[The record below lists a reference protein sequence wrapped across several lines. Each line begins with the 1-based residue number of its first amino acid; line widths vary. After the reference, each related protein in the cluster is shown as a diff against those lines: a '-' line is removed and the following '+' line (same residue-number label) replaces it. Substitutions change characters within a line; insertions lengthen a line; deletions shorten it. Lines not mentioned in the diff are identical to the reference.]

1 MFIDL
6 FSGCGGFSLGLSKAG
21 WRGLFAVEKDGLAFE
36 TFRTNLI
43 DGAYACYDWPEW
55 LATTAHSIESVL
67 EKHRLELKAL
77 RGQVSLVVGGPP
89 CQGFS
94 LAGRRNPK
102 DPRNRLTEK
111 YLEFVELV
119 EPRYVVIE
127 NVRGFN
133 TSFSNAKSK
142 TGRTAYSEIVKEKLS
157 NAGYNVFFNYIDCS
171 DFGVPQKRTRF
182 FMIGFHED
190 YNLPKDF
197 DPFECLKEQRSEFLK
212 TNGLP
217 DRKIS
222 VKEAIGDLEQRK
234 NGTEPHSKWGNRG
247 FRKITYKPPKKLN
260 KYVAY
265 CRRGL
270 NGNIPNSLRLVR
282 HKPRTVEHFERIRA
296 NSRPGIVLS
305 KKEKQLLS
313 IKKQAICVLD
323 GRQPSKT
330 LTTLPDDLLHYSEP
344 RILTVRESARIQS
357 FPDDFKFKGKYTT
370 GSTDRTR
377 ECPRYTQVGNAVPP
391 LVGQVIGQ
399 MLKSL

>member
-21 WRGLFAVEKDGLAFE
+21 WRGLFAIEKDGLAFE
-36 TFRTNLI
+36 TFRANLI

-55 LATTAHSIESVL
+55 LAITAHSIESVL
-67 EKHRLELKAL
+67 EKHRFELKAL
-77 RGQVSLVVGGPP
+77 RSQVSLIVGGPP

-111 YLEFVELV
+111 YLEFVKLV
-119 EPRYVVIE
+119 KPRYVVIE

-133 TSFSNAKSK
+133 TSFSSPKSK
-142 TGRTAYSEIVKEKLS
+142 TDRTPYSAIVKEKLS
-157 NAGYNVFFNYIDCS
+157 AAGYNVFSNYIDCS

-182 FMIGFHED
+182 FMIGFH
-190 YNLPKDF
+190 KDCKLQKGF
-197 DPFECLKEQRSEFLK
+197 DPFECLKEQRFEFLK
-212 TNGLP
+212 ANGLP
-217 DRKIS
+217 DKKIS

-234 NGTEPHSKWGNRG
+234 NGTKPHSKWGNRG
-247 FRKITYKPPKKLN
+247 FRQIAYKPPKRLN

-265 CRRGL
+265 CRQGL
-270 NGNIPNSLRLVR
+270 NGYIPDSLRLAR
-282 HKPRTVEHFERIRA
+282 HKLRTIEHFERIRA

-305 KKEKQLLS
+305 IQEKQALG

-370 GSTDRTR
+370 GSRDRTK